1 MIILKLRFISSIL
14 LLLRLSRSVVSDSV
28 RPHRRQPTRL
38 PHPWGFPGKST
49 GVGAIAFSVSNPR
62 HHLLML
68 CLLVNLILHRPS
80 STNSPTAI
88 FQYHYIRILI
98 KTEDPHAGA
107 GGRGTHLPQRTHPYG
122 EQFSLKTNWMLA
134 ERLFATKAVRKIQR
148 GREER

>member
-1 MIILKLRFISSIL
+1 M
-14 LLLRLSRSVVSDSV
+14 
-28 RPHRRQPTRL
+28 
-38 PHPWGFPGKST
+38 
-49 GVGAIAFSVSNPR
+49 
-62 HHLLML
+62 
-68 CLLVNLILHRPS
+68 VNLILHRPS

-98 KTEDPHAGA
+98 KTEDQHAGA

-122 EQFSLKTNWMLA
+122 EQFSLKTNWILA